1 MIFKVF
7 RYISFCV
14 SSVDQHSV
22 HSPFVYKLLT
32 DCIYKMDKKLFLKDI
47 SILEKS
53 ILHKY
58 QDEFKV
64 NYVNNIFAENISE
77 FITKG
82 DRIIITKNIRNKNQY
97 YHWKKIIGENKI
109 KVSLD
114 FYYFGIIINK
124 SKNLQKQDYQI
135 RL

>member
-14 SSVDQHSV
+14 SSVDHHSV
-22 HSPFVYKLLT
+22 HSPIVYKLLT
-32 DCIYKMDKKLFLKDI
+32 DCIYKMDKKLFLKDM

-64 NYVNNIFAENISE
+64 SYVNNIFTEDISE
-77 FITKG
+77 FITKR
-82 DRIIITKNIRNKNQY
+82 DRIIIIKNIRNKNQY
-97 YHWKKIIGENKI
+97 YHWKKIIGDNKI

-124 SKNLQKQDYQI
+124 SKNLQKQDYHI